1 MVQMVTMVTDGC
13 TICALFFVELH
24 IDSIRIDWIELVW
37 SYFAESSGQQPAVPC
52 RPVLS
57 LLFLCF

>member
-37 SYFAESSGQQPAVPC
+37 SYFPESSGQQPEVP
-52 RPVLS
+52 
-57 LLFLCF
+57 